1 MIYQATIN
9 LSVIELRIIYDRGW
23 MKNDLVLSIKVYKV
37 YKSTVWLINERIF
50 VRDVEKTSC
59 PNVQLKCTII
69 QLSILSHGSS
79 YHWIRRSKLCQC
91 PS

>member
-1 MIYQATIN
+1 MIYQVTIN

-50 VRDVEKTSC
+50 V
-59 PNVQLKCTII
+59 
-69 QLSILSHGSS
+69 
-79 YHWIRRSKLCQC
+79 
-91 PS
+91 